1 MVKRNV
7 WHIIHCGLRFGEM
20 GCECFQFMLSIVFK
34 IRYQAFFWHKYERM
48 HQKLCIQTKLF
59 MTLKISHHILQTE
72 IIQKCCLRAQVFF
85 FFFLLQKCIK
95 FIFYNFIKCEHSTKS
110 ASAFQWD
117 HVFSKAVGRW
127 KGICIL
133 LSGQWQ
139 DMGFARVSQSSLT
152 IKKSVLRF
160 L

>member
-85 FFFLLQKCIK
+85 FFF
-95 FIFYNFIKCEHSTKS
+95 FSYKS
-110 ASAFQWD
+110 ASNSYFIISLN
-117 HVFSKAVGRW
+117 VN
-127 KGICIL
+127 IL
-133 LSGQWQ
+133 LNLPLHSSEIMFSAKQWV
-139 DMGFARVSQSSLT
+139 GGKAFAFS
-152 IKKSVLRF
+152 
-160 L
+160 